1 MLNDIS
7 SANKKKAI
15 SNKALCLSFSTS
27 TAKMEQD
34 GGDAKKMAQKKKVK
48 ELKVLDGKVSQ
59 NLCKSTR
66 VKHGNK
72 ALKALSHFSCTSY

>member
-1 MLNDIS
+1 MIS
-7 SANKKKAI
+7 AQQIKEKAI